1 MSMATRTHDTSENTP
16 QTDGNTLSTPLSRYI
31 GLAVIGAI
39 MMIMVALQSA
49 GAHGLVQ

>member
-1 MSMATRTHDTSENTP
+1 MSMAARTHDTSENIP
-16 QTDGNTLSTPLSRYI
+16 QTDGNTLLMPLSSYI
-31 GLAVIGAI
+31 GLAIIGAI